1 MELERLKEII
11 ADKLN
16 VSPEDVVPEAS
27 FVEDLEADSLDL
39 LDVVM
44 AIEDETG
51 TTVPDEQ
58 LASLKTVGDAIE
70 LLKNL

>member
-70 LLKNL
+70 LPKNL

>member
-1 MELERLKEII
+1 MEFERLKEII
-11 ADKLN
+11 AEKLN
-16 VSPEDVVPEAS
+16 VDPEDITPEAS

-58 LASLKTVGDAIE
+58 LASLKTVADAME

>member
-1 MELERLKEII
+1 MEFERLKEII
-11 ADKLN
+11 AEKLN
-16 VSPEDVVPEAS
+16 VNPEDIVPEAS